1 MTRQMLLKN
10 NWELDKRIIFDRRL
24 KTQYKLHFFKI
35 HTMKHFPKTILLS
48 FVLMIGM
55 AVNMQA
61 QKFGYINS
69 QELIQN
75 IPEVKEANSN
85 IETYTAQL
93 QKKGQEMLQSLQT
106 KYEALEKKRA
116 QGELSPKQIE
126 VEAQQ
131 LQQEEMTIAKFEQES
146 QQNIRNKSETLLSP
160 IRERIQKA
168 IDDVAAENGYTY
180 IFDYSMGIIL
190 YADQSS
196 DVSAMVKAKLGM

>member
-1 MTRQMLLKN
+1 MKQFHYKFAFALL
-10 NWELDKRIIFDRRL
+10 I
-24 KTQYKLHFFKI
+24 
-35 HTMKHFPKTILLS
+35 
-48 FVLMIGM
+48 MIGM
-55 AVNMQA
+55 VAGIQA

-85 IETYTAQL
+85 IETYTSQL
-93 QKKGQEMLQSLQT
+93 QKKGQEMLKTLQT
-106 KYEALEKKRA
+106 KYEALERKRA

-131 LQQEEMTIAKFEQES
+131 LQQEEIAIGKFEQES
-146 QQNIRNKSETLLSP
+146 QQNIMKKSETLLSP

-196 DVSAMVKAKLGM
+196 DVSSLVKAKLGM